1 MVQVSA
7 GQAFAEFTLDGLLGK
22 GGMGS
27 VYLARHPRLPRRVA
41 LKLLA
46 ADVSTDPELR
56 QRFDREATAIAR
68 LDHPCIVGIH
78 DRGMHDGHLW
88 IAMQYIEGVDA
99 SRVDPREMTVERALR
114 IITDTASALDYAHS
128 RGVLH
133 RDVKPANIL
142 LSAAHTG
149 REERAILT
157 DFGIARLADAN
168 TQLTSTG
175 LVTATLAFA
184 SPEQLSAERVD
195 SRSDQYSLA
204 CTFFTLLAGQPP
216 FASTHAGQV
225 VAAHLSKPFPRLS
238 GIRADVP
245 PMLDHVLAR
254 AAAKHPDERFA
265 NCSEFAA
272 AAAAALAGQA
282 PVLPALPTPQ
292 AAPGVVPN
300 PQAMPGFPAS
310 PPYPDSGSR
319 PAAVAA
325 AAFAAV
331 AAIVPAAG
339 ALRLWVIYS
348 GMKSEISQ
356 LSGYDSDKYPLAY
369 FGVGTLAA
377 MFIALLLF
385 GGAGLL
391 LAEKPVGRHLVLS
404 GTASYAIGV
413 LLALTADDRAF
424 TTFDLTIERAVCV
437 VGLIV
442 AIVAAICALLPSA
455 ALPRNPRRSHNRPAF
470 GPGVIIAAISS
481 LLCAVIAAAATWRI
495 SDTLEW
501 YKQTSAF
508 NHRVWLFLAAG
519 TVLLLIVGVILLLAR
534 VAAGRFLVTAGGVCM
549 MLIAAVQVFLPEPE
563 VDLISKPLP
572 YHGMPLITAI
582 GAVALVLSII
592 AVLSCHV
599 RSTVRAMTG

>member
-1 MVQVSA
+1 MVPVSV
-7 GQAFAEFTLDGLLGK
+7 GQTFAEYTLDGLLGK

-46 ADVSTDPELR
+46 AEVSTDSELR

-88 IAMQYIEGVDA
+88 IAMQYIEGADA
-99 SRVDPREMTVERALR
+99 SRVDPRTMTVERALR

-128 RGVLH
+128 RGILH

-142 LSAAHTG
+142 LSTAHTG

-195 SRSDQYSLA
+195 PRSDQYSLA

-216 FASTHAGQV
+216 FASTNAGQV
-225 VAAHLSKPFPRLS
+225 VAAHLTKPFPRLS
-238 GIRADVP
+238 GVRADVP
-245 PMLDHVLAR
+245 PMLDNVLAR
-254 AAAKHPDERFA
+254 AAAKHPDGRFA
-265 NCSEFAA
+265 SCSEFVAA
-272 AAAAALAGQA
+272 AAATLAGQA
-282 PVLPALPTPQ
+282 PVLPSPQ
-292 AAPGVVPN
+292 PAPDSEPN
-300 PQAMPGFPAS
+300 QQVMPGFPAPAS
-310 PPYPDSGSR
+310 YTHAGLPPT
-319 PAAVAA
+319 AAAA
-325 AAFAAV
+325 AAFAALAATV
-331 AAIVPAAG
+331 AAAG
-339 ALRLWVIYS
+339 ALRLWAIYA

-377 MFIALLLF
+377 TLTSLLLF
-385 GGAGLL
+385 AGAGML
-391 LAEKPVGRHLVLS
+391 LARKPAARHLMLS
-404 GTASYAIGV
+404 GTVSYAIGV

-424 TTFDLTIERAVCV
+424 TTFDLTIERAVGV
-437 VGLIV
+437 VGLILS
-442 AIVAAICALLPSA
+442 IVAAICVLLPSA
-455 ALPRNPRRSHNRPAF
+455 ALPRGPHRSHDRPAF
-470 GPGVIIAAISS
+470 GPSISIAAISS

-495 SDTLEW
+495 SDSLEW

-519 TVLLLIVGVILLLAR
+519 TVLLLLVGVILLFAR
-534 VAAGRFLVTAGGVCM
+534 VTAGRFLVTAGSACM
-549 MLIAAVQVFLPEPE
+549 MLIASVQVFLPESE
-563 VDLISKPLP
+563 GELISKPLP

-582 GAVALVLSII
+582 GAIALALSIVAI
-592 AVLSCHV
+592 LSCHA

>member
-1 MVQVSA
+1 M
-7 GQAFAEFTLDGLLGK
+7 D
-22 GGMGS
+22 
-27 VYLARHPRLPRRVA
+27 
-41 LKLLA
+41 
-46 ADVSTDPELR
+46 
-56 QRFDREATAIAR
+56 
-68 LDHPCIVGIH
+68 
-78 DRGMHDGHLW
+78 DGHLW

-114 IITDTASALDYAHS
+114 IVTDTASALDYAHS
-128 RGVLH
+128 QGVLH

-216 FASTHAGQV
+216 FASTNAGQV

-238 GIRADVP
+238 GFRADVP
-245 PMLDHVLAR
+245 PMLDDVLAR
-254 AAAKHPDERFA
+254 AAAKHPDGRFA
-265 NCSEFAA
+265 NCSEFVA

-282 PVLPALPTPQ
+282 PVLPTPPSPQ
-292 AAPGVVPN
+292 AAPGFGRNQV
-300 PQAMPGFPAS
+300 MPGFPAP
-310 PPYPDSGSR
+310 PPYPHSGSR

-331 AAIVPAAG
+331 AATVAAAG

-377 MFIALLLF
+377 TLIALLLF

-391 LAEKPVGRHLVLS
+391 LAQKPAGRPLVLS
-404 GTASYAIGV
+404 GSVSYAIGV

-424 TTFDLTIERAVCV
+424 TAFDLTIERAVCV
-437 VGLIV
+437 VGLIFS
-442 AIVAAICALLPSA
+442 IVAAICALLPSA
-455 ALPRNPRRSHNRPAF
+455 ALPRDPHRSHNRAAF
-470 GPGVIIAAISS
+470 GPGVITAAISS

-501 YKQTSAF
+501 YRQNSAF
-508 NHRVWLFLAAG
+508 NHRVWLILAAG
-519 TVLLLIVGVILLLAR
+519 TVLLLLVGVILLFAR
-534 VAAGRFLVTAGGVCM
+534 LAAGRFLVTAGGVCM
-549 MLIAAVQVFLPEPE
+549 MLMASVQVFLPEPE
-563 VDLISKPLP
+563 VALISKPLP
-572 YHGMPLITAI
+572 YHGMPLITAV
-582 GAVALVLSII
+582 GVVALVLSIT

>member
-1 MVQVSA
+1 MVKVSV

-46 ADVSTDPELR
+46 AEVSTDSELR

-78 DRGMHDGHLW
+78 DRGMHAGHLW

-99 SRVDPREMTVERALR
+99 SRVDPREMAVERALR

-128 RGVLH
+128 QGVLH

-245 PMLDHVLAR
+245 PMLDNVLAR
-254 AAAKHPDERFA
+254 AAAKHPGGRFA

-282 PVLPALPTPQ
+282 PVLSAPSFPQ
-292 AAPGVVPN
+292 AASGPVPTQ
-300 PQAMPGFPAS
+300 QAVPRFPA
-310 PPYPDSGSR
+310 PPRYPHSGPR

-325 AAFAAV
+325 ATFAAV
-331 AAIVPAAG
+331 AATVAAAG

-377 MFIALLLF
+377 TFIALLLF

-391 LAEKPVGRHLVLS
+391 LAKKPVGRHLVLS

-424 TTFDLTIERAVCV
+424 TIFDLTIERAVCV
-437 VGLIV
+437 VGLIFS
-442 AIVAAICALLPSA
+442 IVAAICALLPSA
-455 ALPRNPRRSHNRPAF
+455 VPRDSHRTHARPAF
-470 GPGVIIAAISS
+470 GPGVITAAISS

-501 YKQTSAF
+501 YRQTSAF

-519 TVLLLIVGVILLLAR
+519 TALLLLVGVILLFAR

-563 VDLISKPLP
+563 MDLVSKPLP

-582 GAVALVLSII
+582 GAVALVLSMI

-599 RSTVRAMTG
+599 RSTVRVMTG